1 MMKKRN
7 YVGSADEIDRLFEWG
22 KGDRSVAIRIPATGT
37 HLEDRRPA
45 ANINPYTAVNS
56 LLKSLIRA
64 EKSHGRQN
72 ASKRTKRKT
81 ATVA

>member
-1 MMKKRN
+1 MIGM
-7 YVGSADEIDRLFEWG
+7 VLVVTSTSALLLLG
-22 KGDRSVAIRIPATGT
+22 KCDRSVAIRIPATGT